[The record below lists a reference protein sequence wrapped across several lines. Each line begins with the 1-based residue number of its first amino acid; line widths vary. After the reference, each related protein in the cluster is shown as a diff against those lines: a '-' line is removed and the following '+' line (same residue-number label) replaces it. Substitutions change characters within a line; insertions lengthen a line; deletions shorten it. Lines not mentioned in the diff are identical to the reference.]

1 MKKSSG
7 KKSKWHVACDNNIE
21 NKRIAIQVIKLY
33 FENHPIIK
41 QIQENFQNHHIPL
54 IPYTTTEE
62 VTKMLKEVKV
72 VRTVNIKLFF
82 YVLILLWFDNTN

>member
-1 MKKSSG
+1 M
-7 KKSKWHVACDNNIE
+7 
-21 NKRIAIQVIKLY
+21 Y

-41 QIQENFQNHHIPL
+41 QIQENFQNQHIPL

-72 VRTVNIKLFF
+72 VHTVNIKLFF
-82 YVLILLWFDNTN
+82 YVLILL